1 MTARLS
7 LPRAL
12 RKRGAALLD
21 QQMWLFGC
29 DIRRAQGNA
38 LLEYGFQRIRPPEA
52 ERSSSRYEL
61 RRSDGRFI
69 FLWAFG
75 IYFSEAESPGLF
87 LRRYEFSPRLM
98 DAPGPAW
105 KPEDLPPPRL
115 PVSQAENDQVRA
127 LLQNALRWLADYERW
142 ALKRLGIPYR
152 AACLAA
158 WPKRVT
164 SSPEET
170 PQAWRE
176 LAQACEPLKTRSL
189 SFQAAKDS
197 GPWSSQ

>member
-1 MTARLS
+1 MTPWFT
-7 LPRAL
+7 LPRVI
-12 RKRGAALLD
+12 RKRGVALFD

-29 DIRRAQGNA
+29 DIRRTEGNA
-38 LLEYGFQRIRPPEA
+38 LLEYGFQRIRPPQA
-52 ERSSSRYEL
+52 ERASSRYEL
-61 RRSDGRFI
+61 SLPDGGRI

-75 IYFSEAESPGLF
+75 LYFSETTLEGLF
-87 LRRYEFSPRLM
+87 LRRYEFAPRLI
-98 DAPGPAW
+98 DVPGPAW

-115 PVSQAENDQVRA
+115 PRGENEIHQALK
-127 LLQNALRWLADYERW
+127 LLIEALRWLADYERW
-142 ALKRLGIPYR
+142 ALERLGIPYR

-176 LAQACEPLKTRSL
+176 LAQACEPLKT
-189 SFQAAKDS
+189 K
-197 GPWSSQ
+197 